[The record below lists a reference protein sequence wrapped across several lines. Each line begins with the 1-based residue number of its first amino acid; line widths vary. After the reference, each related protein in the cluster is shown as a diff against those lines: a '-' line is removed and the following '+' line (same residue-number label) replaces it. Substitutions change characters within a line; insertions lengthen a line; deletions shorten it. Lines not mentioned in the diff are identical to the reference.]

1 MIGFR
6 GIQRVPAG
14 ALADKSTHRFIHCV
28 RTQWRGDRASVA
40 SASTWVP
47 LLCYLKD
54 ISMGHFG
61 DVFARC
67 LTTYHKDLSGAKTK
81 HDRVARHTIV
91 TRYRSSRLEFGLTG
105 RGESCS
111 LKAAFYPSLTSL
123 RSRNIVG
130 PHSGRRGAES
140 MRSYASFS
148 RGASRN
154 DKLLARTAPPRFA
167 KIT

>member
-1 MIGFR
+1 LG
-6 GIQRVPAG
+6 
-14 ALADKSTHRFIHCV
+14 T
-28 RTQWRGDRASVA
+28 
-40 SASTWVP
+40 
-47 LLCYLKD
+47 LLCFSKIFPWG
-54 ISMGHFG
+54 ISTTFSR
-61 DVFARC
+61 DVW
-67 LTTYHKDLSGAKTK
+67 TTYHKDLSGAKTK

-105 RGESCS
+105 CGESCS

-123 RSRNIVG
+123 SSRNIVW

-154 DKLLARTAPPRFA
+154 DKLLARTTPPRFA

>member
-1 MIGFR
+1 MR
-6 GIQRVPAG
+6 GLKNRRSSDFPVVHLQPLGHLSTEYEKALGYPA
-14 ALADKSTHRFIHCV
+14 
-28 RTQWRGDRASVA
+28 
-40 SASTWVP
+40 
-47 LLCYLKD
+47 LLFKD
-54 ISMGHFG
+54 ISMGHSTMFSR
-61 DVFARC
+61 DVW
-67 LTTYHKDLSGAKTK
+67 TTYHKDLSGAKTK